1 MKAVNQKV
9 IVIVG
14 PTSSG
19 KTKLAVRLARR
30 FGGEIVSADSRQVY
44 RGMDIGTGKDLQD
57 YAIKQI
63 ANRESRIVTIPYH
76 LIDVVSPKQQFTVA
90 DYQHRAY
97 RAIDDILSRGRLP
110 IVCGGTGLY
119 ITVLT
124 EGYVLPKSQ
133 IANRKSPFGAA
144 QGDLKFTERLQ
155 IARRKL
161 SPLSLPPLLSRL
173 KKIDPETYRVI
184 DKKNRR
190 RVQRALEIFYLTGRP
205 KSEQPGKQKPPY
217 RFLLLGIAVPKTTL
231 HRRIHRR
238 LLQRLDQGMIAEIS
252 RLHRQGV
259 SWKKLESFGLEYRWV
274 AQYLQKKIIRE
285 QLAAGLEKAIQQF
298 SKRQM
303 TWFKRDKNIRWV
315 ATSGQATVAAR
326 RFTGQQ

>member
-1 MKAVNQKV
+1 MKTVNQKV
-9 IVIVG
+9 LVIVG

-44 RGMDIGTGKDLQD
+44 RGMDIGTGKDLGD
-57 YAIKQI
+57 YG
-63 ANRESRIVTIPYH
+63 RVPYH
-76 LIDVVSPKQQFTVA
+76 LIDVVSPKKQFTVA
-90 DYQHRAY
+90 EYQRRAY
-97 RAIDDILSRGRLP
+97 RAIDDILKRGRLP

-119 ITVLT
+119 ATALT
-124 EGYVLPKSQ
+124 EGYVLTQNQKSKIKNQ
-133 IANRKSPFGAA
+133 KLRKKLEKLNLEQLLGK
-144 QGDLKFTERLQ
+144 LKTV
-155 IARRKL
+155 
-161 SPLSLPPLLSRL
+161 
-173 KKIDPETYRVI
+173 DPATYRVV

-205 KSEQPGKQKPPY
+205 KSEQTTKQKPPY
-217 RFLLLGIAVPKTTL
+217 CFLLLGMAVPKTTL

-274 AQYLQKKIIRE
+274 AQYLQKKITRA

-303 TWFKRDKNIRWV
+303 TWFKRDKNIRWI
-315 ATSGQATVAAR
+315 ATSGQAVVAVR
-326 RFTGQQ
+326 RFAGRR